1 MRKIAYKTANHT
13 KSLVKNSL
21 PDDYITEWIYTD
33 QSTVPLSADD
43 DWKFIDED
51 KFYQLKQQSNS
62 EEKIKLHNMKMD
74 LKNKEELNKTI
85 EQFEKDKEERELYRS
100 EFEEFLAWKKSK

>member
-1 MRKIAYKTANHT
+1 MRTIAYKIANHS
-13 KSLVKNSL
+13 KSSVKDAL
-21 PDDYITEWIYTD
+21 PDDFITEWIYTD
-33 QSTVPLSADD
+33 QSTVPLSTDD
-43 DWKFIDED
+43 GWKFIDED

-74 LKNKEELNKTI
+74 SKNKEEFNKI
-85 EQFEKDKEERELYRS
+85 VEQANKDKEERELYRS